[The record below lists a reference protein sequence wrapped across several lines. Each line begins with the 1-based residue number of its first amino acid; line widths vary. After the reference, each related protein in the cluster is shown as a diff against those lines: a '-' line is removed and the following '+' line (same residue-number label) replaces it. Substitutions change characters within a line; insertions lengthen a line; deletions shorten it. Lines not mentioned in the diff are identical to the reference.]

1 MAEQQEE
8 QVEREQG
15 ITAADAPRN
24 EACSSICVGI
34 VGLGLIG
41 GSFARAYRS
50 LGATVYALDTD
61 RDTMDASMI
70 ETVEAPLDDASI
82 PSCDLII
89 LAAYP
94 EACIEWLE
102 EHAEALRRISD
113 PDTSRGPI
121 VIDTAGVKEA
131 VCARAFELAR
141 VNGFA
146 FVGTHP
152 MAGTQFSGFAH
163 ARADLFRG
171 APMVLVPPETDDAR
185 RLTLLDRVH
194 TLLAPVGFGSFS
206 VTSPEEHDRV
216 IAFTSQLAHVVSNAY
231 VKSPTARAHH
241 GFSAGSYRDL
251 TRVAHLNPGM
261 WAELMMDDA
270 KNLSQE
276 IASLIEALDAYRLAL
291 EAGDR
296 DRLRMLLAEGDRIKR
311 ALDDEASSA

>member
-15 ITAADAPRN
+15 ITAADASRN
-24 EACSSICVGI
+24 AACRSMSVGI

-102 EHAEALRRISD
+102 EHAEKLGRISD
-113 PDTSRGPI
+113 PDTSRGTI

-131 VCARAFELAR
+131 VCTRAFELAR

-276 IASLIEALDAYRLAL
+276 ITSLIEALDAYRLAL
-291 EAGDR
+291 DAGDR